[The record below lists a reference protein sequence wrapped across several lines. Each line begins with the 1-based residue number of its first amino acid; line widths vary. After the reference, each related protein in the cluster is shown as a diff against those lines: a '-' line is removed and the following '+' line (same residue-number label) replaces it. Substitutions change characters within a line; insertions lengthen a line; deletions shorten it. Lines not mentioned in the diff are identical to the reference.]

1 MSEAPTWAWTVR
13 PSGHCADSQQGRDI
27 SHEELQKAVKDGH
40 RHEQLERGGR
50 LMFTCEDI
58 AYITSPASRQHG
70 TTAWRRG
77 MSSVDVEQAAM
88 FEDELVQAAFDLVV
102 LVPEQLAASADTQPA
117 EGALA
122 GGAAAAP
129 EPPAEAWRTRRT

>member
-1 MSEAPTWAWTVR
+1 MSEAPTWAWTVL

-27 SHEELQKAVKDGH
+27 SHEELQKAVKHGH

-50 LMFTCEDI
+50 LMFTYEDI
-58 AYITSPASRQHG
+58 VYITSPDSRHG
-70 TTAWRRG
+70 ITAWRQG